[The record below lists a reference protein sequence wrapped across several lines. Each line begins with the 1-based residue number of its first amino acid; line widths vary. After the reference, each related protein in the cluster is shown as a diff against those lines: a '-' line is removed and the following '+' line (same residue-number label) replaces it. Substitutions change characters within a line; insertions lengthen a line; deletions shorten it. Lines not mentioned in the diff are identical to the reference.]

1 MDPANPDQRHLFFL
15 LLHSFSLQ
23 ATSLFILKIKV
34 WFFIIQARALKREVE
49 PKGQL
54 ISKCH
59 FGVKYQQFY
68 LTISALEFKMWS
80 NDKIKAL
87 YDVFNRLNR
96 LYNHF

>member
-34 WFFIIQARALKREVE
+34 WFFIIEARALKREVE

-59 FGVKYQQFY
+59 FGVFKSPKKTNEIFVR
-68 LTISALEFKMWS
+68 ISALASKKRS
-80 NDKIKAL
+80 NQKSSLRESK
-87 YDVFNRLNR
+87 
-96 LYNHF
+96 